1 MDPVV
6 TPATEE
12 DPASPKPIE
21 CVASIATEAMLDPI
35 ALVGAVVVVLV
46 GPVVVEV
53 AEPITDVEVDV
64 GVTDGEVVEL
74 GTAFDVVTAVNL
86 AE

>member
-1 MDPVV
+1 VDPVV

-21 CVASIATEAMLDPI
+21 CVASIATE